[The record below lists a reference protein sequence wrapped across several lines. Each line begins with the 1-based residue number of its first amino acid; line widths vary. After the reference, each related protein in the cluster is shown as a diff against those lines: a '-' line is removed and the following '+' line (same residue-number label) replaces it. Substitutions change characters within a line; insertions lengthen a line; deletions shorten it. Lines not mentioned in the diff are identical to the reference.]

1 MRVFC
6 CLVVALVS
14 LRAAFAEP
22 DVIRLWADGAPG
34 SEARRGEPE
43 QAQDYWVKNIHDP
56 SLTIFLPPKDKAT
69 GAAAVVV
76 PGGGHRLLV
85 FNAEG
90 VEVARYLNSIGVAA
104 FVLKYRLARE
114 DGSPYRL
121 GEHAREDAQRA
132 LRLVRHRAAEWS
144 LDPRRIG
151 IFGFSAG
158 GEVVSWVVFSPTEGE
173 ADATDPIDRESCR
186 PDFSVAIYP
195 GPLGVPDKI
204 PAEAPPAFLLVAGD
218 DDLAPVTI
226 DLLTKYRAAGVPVEA
241 HVFTRGGHGFNLGQ
255 RSKLATLQHWR
266 ERVHDWMA
274 DNSILDPDPA
284 HRAER

>member
-22 DVIRLWADGAPG
+22 DVIRLWPDGAPG

-56 SLTIFLPPKDKAT
+56 SVTVFLPPKDKAT

>member
-22 DVIRLWADGAPG
+22 DVIRLWPDGAPG

>member
-22 DVIRLWADGAPG
+22 DVIRLWPDGAPG

-56 SLTIFLPPKDKAT
+56 SVTVFLPPKDKAT

-274 DNSILDPDPA
+274 DNSILDPDPT

>member
-1 MRVFC
+1 M
-6 CLVVALVS
+6 
-14 LRAAFAEP
+14 
-22 DVIRLWADGAPG
+22 IRLWPDGAPG

-56 SLTIFLPPKDKAT
+56 SVTVFLPPKDKAT